1 VAQITVDCVING
13 KSMSESAQDSAALT
27 ALIEHALKDAGA
39 TARPAKDWVVRLDG
53 KVLEHNR
60 SLASQ
65 GITSGATLFFSLG
78 GSESGAA

>member
-1 VAQITVDCVING
+1 MAQITVSCIING
-13 KSMSESAQDSAALT
+13 KSISESAQDNAALS

-53 KVLEHNR
+53 KVLEHSR

-65 GITSGATLFFSLG
+65 GVANGATLFLSLG